1 MPHGFAHAHGQFR
14 DDLEPLQCLWRQ
26 VQFPAAHFQ
35 QQKLRVSEDSR
46 QRIVQ
51 FVAEN
56 LAEVAVVQPQIAQRK
71 AAAVRAVKRYGFH
84 GASQPPLHHGDRRG
98 QAHRRARHEI
108 NRARAHRQRRLQAF
122 SGGADP
128 HHRRGPSQ
136 KGKRGLNRLPPRAP
150 RPVLFHQHEFLRQDD
165 RGNLFP

>member
-1 MPHGFAHAHGQFR
+1 VFVAASPISLGALPATEAPRFRGF
-14 DDLEPLQCLWRQ
+14 
-26 VQFPAAHFQ
+26 
-35 QQKLRVSEDSR
+35 R

-56 LAEVAVVQPQIAQRK
+56 LPEVAVVQPQLAQRK

-128 HHRRGPSQ
+128 HHRRGPQPEKESADSIAC
-136 KGKRGLNRLPPRAP
+136 RRARHGP
-150 RPVLFHQHEFLRQDD
+150 FSSTQHEFLRQDD